1 MFPETYRCFYRRQDP
16 RKWRPSPE
24 TIAVLEHLAVSG
36 PLTVTEAAR
45 HFDRSQSAMSEMFD
59 RIIALDLLKRMAV
72 ESGPYCHHCQD
83 SEGNL
88 QAFSERV
95 TRMSQWIHREMPDLS
110 HQQVLAKVLDLMSS
124 MPAWK
129 DHPELKKCRTD
140 DGSSTDVS

>member
-1 MFPETYRCFYRRQDP
+1 
-16 RKWRPSPE
+16 
-24 TIAVLEHLAVSG
+24 
-36 PLTVTEAAR
+36 
-45 HFDRSQSAMSEMFD
+45 
-59 RIIALDLLKRMAV
+59 MAV
-72 ESGPYCHHCQD
+72 ESGPYCRHCQD
-83 SEGNL
+83 SKGNL

-95 TRMSQWIHREMPDLS
+95 TRMSLWIHREMPDLS